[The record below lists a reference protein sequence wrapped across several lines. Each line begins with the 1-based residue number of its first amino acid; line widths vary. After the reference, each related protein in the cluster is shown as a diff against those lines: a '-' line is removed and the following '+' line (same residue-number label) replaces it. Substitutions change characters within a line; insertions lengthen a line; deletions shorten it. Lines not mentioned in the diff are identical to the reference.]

1 MIEAINSSVA
11 VSSILRPVVD
21 QAAHARGQSAS
32 IEPVQK
38 SPQAPYVSPYIFVDN
53 ANNKTVLQ
61 IRDRESGDVVQEI
74 PSDNQLRA
82 YSQASQ
88 RQILKQNVASHA
100 DSSAGDVSSTSSD
113 SGSSDI
119 EVIEQSSSQGGV
131 VGDDTSSSSSDS
143 ADSSAPAPSSV
154 LITA

>member
-1 MIEAINSSVA
+1 MIEAINSSIA
-11 VSSILRPVVD
+11 ASSILRPIVD
-21 QAAHARGQSAS
+21 QALNARGQSAS
-32 IEPVQK
+32 IEPVQR

-74 PSDNQLRA
+74 PSDSQLRA

-88 RQILKQNVASHA
+88 RQVSKQNTAGRA
-100 DSSAGDVSSTSSD
+100 DSSATAIQSAPSDSGNLDVQVVEPSTSPRVAAADTSSEASSSD
-113 SGSSDI
+113 SG
-119 EVIEQSSSQGGV
+119 V
-131 VGDDTSSSSSDS
+131 
-143 ADSSAPAPSSV
+143 ASAPSV